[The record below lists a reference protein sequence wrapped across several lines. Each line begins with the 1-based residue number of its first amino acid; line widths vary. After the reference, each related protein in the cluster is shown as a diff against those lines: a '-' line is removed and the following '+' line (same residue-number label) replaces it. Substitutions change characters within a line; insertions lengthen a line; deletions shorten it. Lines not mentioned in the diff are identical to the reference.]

1 MLYSRLFPAAPR
13 GLWLRIAAIFSV
25 LFTLPAMAQSGLDRL
40 DRAMGVLDGRAATQY
55 EFSSRLRPGSVE
67 TRGLPAFEGAYDG
80 PFLEVARS
88 AARRHGVPEDLFL
101 RLVQQ
106 ESGWNTAALSSA
118 GAIGLAQLMPGTA
131 DILGVDPSDPV
142 ANLDGGAR
150 YLSQQFRRFGT
161 WRLALAAYNAGP
173 EAVERHEGVPPYD
186 ETQHYVRVILGT
198 RS

>member
-1 MLYSRLFPAAPR
+1 MLHFRLLFAVVIGGVCVGPA
-13 GLWLRIAAIFSV
+13 V
-25 LFTLPAMAQSGLDRL
+25 AQTALERL

-55 EFSSRLRPGSVE
+55 EFSDRLRPNSVE
-67 TRGLPAFEGAYDG
+67 ERGLPEFEGAYSG

-88 AARRHGVPEDLFL
+88 AARRHGIPEDLFL

-106 ESGWNTAALSSA
+106 ESGWNTEAVSSA
-118 GAIGLAQLMPGTA
+118 GALGLAQLMPGTA
-131 DILGVDPSDPV
+131 DLMGVDPGDPV

-150 YLSQQFRRFGT
+150 YLAQQFRRFGT

-173 EAVERHEGVPPYD
+173 EAVVRHDGVPPYN

>member
-1 MLYSRLFPAAPR
+1 
-13 GLWLRIAAIFSV
+13 
-25 LFTLPAMAQSGLDRL
+25 MAQTGLDRL

-55 EFSSRLRPGSVE
+55 ENSARLRPNSLE
-67 TRGLPAFEGAYDG
+67 QREMPNYEGGYTG

-88 AARRHGVPEDLFL
+88 AARRHGIPEDLFL

-106 ESGWNTAALSSA
+106 ESGWNTAAVSTA
-118 GAIGLAQLMPGTA
+118 GALGLAQLMPGTA
-131 DILGVDPSDPV
+131 DVLGVDPTDPI

-150 YLSQQFRRFGT
+150 YLAQQYRRFGT

-173 EAVERHEGVPPYD
+173 GAVEQHDGVPPFD

>member
-1 MLYSRLFPAAPR
+1 MSVHALTRAAARPLLGALC
-13 GLWLRIAAIFSV
+13 GLLLAGGAS
-25 LFTLPAMAQSGLDRL
+25 AQSGLARL

-55 EFSSRLRPGSVE
+55 EFSSRLRPDSVA
-67 TRGLPAFEGAYDG
+67 TRGLPSYEGGYDG

-88 AARRHGVPEDLFL
+88 AARRHGIPEDIFL

-106 ESGWNTAALSSA
+106 ESAWNTEAVSHA
-118 GAIGLAQLMPGTA
+118 GALGLAQLMPDTA
-131 DILGVDPSDPV
+131 RYLGVNPLDPV

-150 YLSQQFRRFGT
+150 YLAQQYRRFGT

-173 EAVERHEGVPPYD
+173 EAVERHNGVPPFD

-198 RS
+198 RG